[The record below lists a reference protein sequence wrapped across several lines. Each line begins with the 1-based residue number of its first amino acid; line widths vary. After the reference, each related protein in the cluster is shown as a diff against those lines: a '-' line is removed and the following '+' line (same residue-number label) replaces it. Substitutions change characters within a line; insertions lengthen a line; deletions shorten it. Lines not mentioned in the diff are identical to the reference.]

1 LNAFGFS
8 SIAAG
13 ETQNDEVRSEN
24 NKRRM
29 PQVTTPVCSLFS
41 RSSFGVLTSDF
52 FVLSSTM
59 LYAVATMVWFAA
71 AALVAVGI
79 AGTVLPAL
87 PGPVLVFAGI
97 FVAAWGDGF
106 ARIGAGSLTVFALLT
121 AAAYAID
128 FVASALGVK
137 LTGASPRAVIG
148 AALGAVVG
156 IFFGLPGLVLGPLLG
171 ALAAELT
178 VKGDLRAASKAGL
191 AAGIGFIVGV
201 AAKLALVFLMIGLAL
216 LALFFA

>member
-1 LNAFGFS
+1 VFFF
-8 SIAAG
+8 
-13 ETQNDEVRSEN
+13 Q
-24 NKRRM
+24 
-29 PQVTTPVCSLFS
+29 
-41 RSSFGVLTSDF
+41 RSSFGVQTSDF
-52 FVLSSTM
+52 IVLSFTQRGM
-59 LYAVATMVWFAA
+59 LYAVPTMVWFVA
-71 AALVAVGI
+71 AALVAIGI

-121 AAAYAID
+121 AAAYAVD
-128 FVASALGVK
+128 FVASALGVR

-156 IFFGLPGLVLGPLLG
+156 IFFGLPGLILGPLVG

-178 VKGDLRAASKAGL
+178 VKGDVRAAGKAGL